1 MATRLFKITLA
12 MMIVALVLS
21 NGFFKTAAHHAVLR
35 FNLEEM
41 EATADR
47 IFMGH
52 CISVEKTEEMVAGG
66 IMPVTHYVFEVEQA
80 LKGRFQ
86 KKIKFSQLGH
96 PALPSKS
103 KGGDITMH
111 GQVVSTTEFIHGMA
125 AYTVGDRAVLF
136 LIPNYMGGKFTY
148 PVGLDQGAFFVSEMP
163 SGSQLLRNSINN
175 QGLFTAPYNNFKMKS
190 DDARIVFPDRDEPLS
205 QAQSGSGISTQA
217 LSAEEGTLTRKRG
230 ALPLNAFLE
239 VVESIVAAHGNE
251 KGVITQ

>member
-1 MATRLFKITLA
+1 MATRLFKIALA
-12 MMIVALVLS
+12 TMVIAFVLS
-21 NGFFKTAAHHAVLR
+21 NGFHKTQAHHAVLR

-47 IFMGH
+47 IFMGR
-52 CISVEKTEEMVAGG
+52 CISVEKTEEFVAGG
-66 IMPVTHYVFEVEQA
+66 MMPVTHYVFEVESA

-96 PALPSKS
+96 PALSAKS

-125 AYTVGDRAVLF
+125 AYAVDDRALLF

-148 PVGLDQGAFFVSEMP
+148 PVGLDQGAFLVSEMP
-163 SGSQLLRNSINN
+163 SGSKLLRNSINN
-175 QGLFTAPYNNFKMKS
+175 QGLFTSPYNNWKMKS
-190 DDARIVFPDRDEPLS
+190 EDARVVFPDREDPLVERTS
-205 QAQSGSGISTQA
+205 GGGISAQSVN
-217 LSAEEGTLTRKRG
+217 AEKEMLTRKRG
-230 ALPLNAFLE
+230 ALPLDAFLD
-239 VVESIVAAHGNE
+239 VVAEIVAAHGNE